1 MAKSLIIPL
10 WGQTISDGVFLAPFQ
25 GRNQVF
31 FLGETKPMG
40 GHNLPPMVE
49 IGLTYHISENL
60 GIKAAA

>member
-31 FLGETKPMG
+31 FLGEAKPMG

-49 IGLTYHISENL
+49 IGLTYLKI
-60 GIKAAA
+60 